1 MSQRYESGEKFLRVI
16 QLFQR
21 LSDTQ
26 TGLTTRQLADQLE
39 VTTRTVQRYLST
51 LRDSAGIDIEEV
63 DGRFRIGSR
72 SRLPAMQL
80 DHYQATELLLAVRAM
95 QQMRSEQEPALIGA
109 LAQLARA
116 LSVPVVTRYLQGL
129 IAAAE
134 RRPAGGERHQV
145 ERVVV
150 DGFVLRRCVEVT
162 YRDAE
167 GRQTR
172 RVLRPYFLEPRA
184 ESRTLYIF
192 AHDDL
197 SNEVR
202 PFRIDRVQVARLLTD
217 SFAVPDDFDIDA
229 VVSGSWGIWQAP
241 GQDDVHLRFDR
252 AIAERAREALGHRVA
267 EVSERDDG
275 DIDVHIRVA
284 SEVEMRAW
292 VLGWGGSVEV
302 IAPLSLR
309 QHIAATLRL
318 GAARY
323 PAHGTIPPTVPPGGS
338 Q

>member
-26 TGLTTRQLADQLE
+26 AGLTTRQLADQLE
-39 VTTRTVQRYLST
+39 VTTRTVQRYIST

-80 DHYQATELLLAVRAM
+80 DRYQATELLLAVRAM
-95 QQMRSEQEPALIGA
+95 QQMRSEQAPALIGA

-129 IAAAE
+129 IAASE
-134 RRPAGGERHQV
+134 RRPAHGERQEV
-145 ERVVV
+145 ERVIV
-150 DGFVLRRCVEVT
+150 DAFVRRQGVAVT

-167 GRQTR
+167 GRETQ
-172 RVLRPYFLEPRA
+172 RVLSPYFLEPRA

-197 SNEVR
+197 SGEVR
-202 PFRIDRVQVARLLTD
+202 PFRLDRVRDARLLPQT
-217 SFAVPDDFDIDA
+217 FTVPEDFDIDA

-241 GQDDVHLRFDR
+241 GQDDVVLRFDS
-252 AIAERAREALGHRVA
+252 AIAERAREALWHRGA
-267 EVSERDDG
+267 EITERDDG
-275 DIDVHIRVA
+275 GMDARMRVA
-284 SEVEMRAW
+284 SEVEMRSW

-302 IAPLSLR
+302 IAPPSLR
-309 QHIAATLRL
+309 EHIAATLAQ

-323 PAHGTIPPTVPPGGS
+323 RGS
-338 Q
+338 

>member
-26 TGLTTRQLADQLE
+26 AGLTTRQLADQLE
-39 VTTRTVQRYLST
+39 VTTRTVQRYIST

-129 IAAAE
+129 IAASE
-134 RRPAGGERHQV
+134 RRPAHGQRQEV
-145 ERVVV
+145 ERVIV
-150 DGFVLRRCVEVT
+150 DAFVRRQGVAVT

-167 GRQTR
+167 GRESE
-172 RVLRPYFLEPRA
+172 RVLSPYFLEPRA

-192 AHDDL
+192 AHDEL
-197 SNEVR
+197 SGEVR
-202 PFRIDRVQVARLLTD
+202 PFRIDRVRDARLLTQT
-217 SFAVPDDFDIDA
+217 FTVPDDFDIDA

-241 GQDDVHLRFDR
+241 GQDDVILRFDR
-252 AIAERAREALGHRVA
+252 AIAERAREALWHRGA
-267 EVSERDDG
+267 AISERQDG
-275 DIDVHIRVA
+275 DIEARIAVA
-284 SEVEMRAW
+284 SEVEMRSW

-302 IAPLSLR
+302 IAPPSLR
-309 QHIAATLRL
+309 EHVASALRR
-318 GAARY
+318 GAQRY
-323 PAHGTIPPTVPPGGS
+323 QS
-338 Q
+338 N

>member
-1 MSQRYESGEKFLRVI
+1 
-16 QLFQR
+16 
-21 LSDTQ
+21 
-26 TGLTTRQLADQLE
+26 
-39 VTTRTVQRYLST
+39 VQRYIST

-129 IAAAE
+129 IAASE
-134 RRPAGGERHQV
+134 RRPARGERHDV

-150 DGFVLRRCVEVT
+150 DAFVRRQCVEIG

-167 GRQTR
+167 GRETR

-192 AHDDL
+192 AHDEM
-197 SNEVR
+197 SGEVR
-202 PFRIDRVQVARLLTD
+202 PFRIDRVRDARLLTQT
-217 SFAVPDDFDIDA
+217 FTVPDDFDIDA

-241 GQDDVHLRFDR
+241 GQDDVILRFDR
-252 AIAERAREALGHRVA
+252 AIAERAREALWHRGA
-267 EVSERDDG
+267 AISERQDG
-275 DIDVHIRVA
+275 DIEARIAVA
-284 SEVEMRAW
+284 SEVEMRSW

-302 IAPLSLR
+302 IAPPSLR
-309 QHIAATLRL
+309 EHVASALRR
-318 GAARY
+318 GAQRY
-323 PAHGTIPPTVPPGGS
+323 QS
-338 Q
+338 N

>member
-26 TGLTTRQLADQLE
+26 AGLTTRQLAEQLE
-39 VTTRTVQRYLST
+39 VTTRTVQRYIST

-95 QQMRSEQEPALIGA
+95 QQMRSEQDPALIGA

-129 IAAAE
+129 IAASE
-134 RRPAGGERHQV
+134 RRPASGARHRL
-145 ERVVV
+145 ERVIV
-150 DGFVLRRCVEVT
+150 DAFVRRQRVEVT

-167 GRQTR
+167 GRETR
-172 RVLRPYFLEPRA
+172 RVLHPYFLEPRA
-184 ESRTLYIF
+184 ESRSLYIF
-192 AHDDL
+192 AYDEL
-197 SNEVR
+197 SAEVR
-202 PFRIDRVQVARLLTD
+202 PFRLDRVQDARLLTT
-217 SFAVPDDFDIDA
+217 SFTVPDDFDIDA

-241 GQDDVHLRFDR
+241 GQDDVVLRFDR
-252 AIAERAREALGHRVA
+252 AIAERAREALRHRGA
-267 EVSERDDG
+267 EISECANG
-275 DIDVHIRVA
+275 DLEARMTVA
-284 SEVEMRAW
+284 SEVEMRSW
-292 VLGWGGSVEV
+292 VLGWGASVEV
-302 IAPLSLR
+302 IAPPSLR
-309 QHIAATLRL
+309 EHIAATLRS
-318 GAARY
+318 GATRY
-323 PAHGTIPPTVPPGGS
+323 GLR
-338 Q
+338 

>member
-16 QLFQR
+16 QLFQK

-26 TGLTTRQLADQLE
+26 NGLTTRQLADELE
-39 VTTRTVQRYLST
+39 VTTRTVQRYIST
-51 LRDSAGIDIEEV
+51 LRDSAGIDIEES
-63 DGRFRIGSR
+63 DGRFRVGTR

-80 DHYQATELLLAVRAM
+80 DHHQATELLLAVRAM

-116 LSVPVVTRYLQGL
+116 LRVPVVTRYLQGL

-134 RRPAGGERHQV
+134 RRPARGPRREV

-150 DGFVLRRCVEVT
+150 DGFVLRRSIEVT

-167 GRQTR
+167 GRETR
-172 RVLRPYFLEPRA
+172 RVLCPYFLEPRA
-184 ESRTLYIF
+184 ESRTVYIF
-192 AHDDL
+192 AHDEM

-202 PFRIDRVQVARLLTD
+202 PFRIDRVLEARLLTTT
-217 SFAVPDDFDIDA
+217 FTVPDDFDIDA

-241 GQDDVHLRFDR
+241 GQDEVLLRFD
-252 AIAERAREALGHRVA
+252 ADIVERAREALGQRAA
-267 EVSERDDG
+267 EVTERDDG
-275 DIDVHIRVA
+275 GIDVRILVA
-284 SEVEMRAW
+284 SEVEMRSW
-292 VLGWGGSVEV
+292 VLGWGGAVEV
-302 IAPLSLR
+302 LAPVSLR
-309 QHIAATLRL
+309 NHIAATLAA

-323 PAHGTIPPTVPPGGS
+323 MGS
-338 Q
+338 

>member
-1 MSQRYESGEKFLRVI
+1 MGQRYESGEKFLRVI

-134 RRPAGGERHQV
+134 RRPAGGERHDI

-150 DGFVLRRCVEVT
+150 DGFVLRRCVEVS

-167 GRQTR
+167 GRETR

-192 AHDDL
+192 AHDDH
-197 SNEVR
+197 SDEVR
-202 PFRIDRVQVARLLTD
+202 PFRIDRVMAARLLTET
-217 SFAVPDDFDIDA
+217 FAVPDDFDIDS

-241 GQDDVHLRFDR
+241 GQDDVLLRFDR
-252 AIAERAREALGHRVA
+252 AIAERAREALGHRAA
-267 EVSERDDG
+267 EVSEREDG

-284 SEVEMRAW
+284 SEVETRSW

-302 IAPLSLR
+302 IAPPSLR
-309 QHIAATLRL
+309 RHIASTLRQ
-318 GAARY
+318 GAQRY
-323 PAHGTIPPTVPPGGS
+323 PSATIAPIVPPGGNP
-338 Q
+338 

>member
-150 DGFVLRRCVEVT
+150 DGFVLRRRVEVT

-167 GRQTR
+167 ARETR

-202 PFRIDRVQVARLLTD
+202 PFRIDRVQAARLLTET
-217 SFAVPDDFDIDA
+217 FTVPDDFDIDA

-241 GQDDVHLRFDR
+241 GQDDVHLRFDC

-267 EVSERDDG
+267 EVKERDDG

-284 SEVEMRAW
+284 SEVEMRSW

-302 IAPLSLR
+302 IAPPSLR
-309 QHIAATLRL
+309 QHIAATLRQ

-323 PAHGTIPPTVPPGGS
+323 PARATIPPTVPPGGS
-338 Q
+338 H

>member
-1 MSQRYESGEKFLRVI
+1 MGQRYESGEKFLRVI

-26 TGLTTRQLADQLE
+26 AGLTTRQLADELE
-39 VTTRTVQRYLST
+39 VTTRTVQRYIST

-95 QQMRSEQEPALIGA
+95 QQMRSEQEPALVGA

-129 IAAAE
+129 IAASE
-134 RRPAGGERHQV
+134 RRPAGGARHLIERTI
-145 ERVVV
+145 V
-150 DGFVLRRCVEVT
+150 DGFVRRQCVEVT

-167 GRQTR
+167 GRETQ

-192 AHDDL
+192 AHDEL
-197 SNEVR
+197 SGEVR
-202 PFRIDRVQVARLLTD
+202 PFRIDRVQGARLLPMPFD
-217 SFAVPDDFDIDA
+217 VPEDFDIDA

-241 GQDDVHLRFDR
+241 GQDDVVLRFDG
-252 AIAERAREALGHRVA
+252 AIRERAREALQHRGAQVI
-267 EVSERDDG
+267 ELPDG
-275 DIDVHIRVA
+275 GIEARMTVA

-302 IAPLSLR
+302 IAPPSLR
-309 QHIAATLRL
+309 EHIAATLRR
-318 GAARY
+318 GASRY
-323 PAHGTIPPTVPPGGS
+323 ESG
-338 Q
+338 

>member
-16 QLFQR
+16 QLFQK

-26 TGLTTRQLADQLE
+26 NGLTTRQLADQLE
-39 VTTRTVQRYLST
+39 VTTRTVQRYIST
-51 LRDSAGIDIEEV
+51 LRDSAGIDIEET
-63 DGRFRIGSR
+63 DGRFRVGTR

-80 DHYQATELLLAVRAM
+80 DHHQATELLLAVRAM
-95 QQMRSEQEPALIGA
+95 QQMRTEQEPALIGA

-116 LSVPVVTRYLQGL
+116 LRVPVVTRYLQGL

-134 RRPAGGERHQV
+134 RRPARGPRREV

-150 DGFVLRRCVEVT
+150 DGFVLRRCIEVT

-167 GRQTR
+167 GRETN

-184 ESRTLYIF
+184 ESRTVYIF
-192 AHDDL
+192 AHDEM
-197 SNEVR
+197 SHEVR
-202 PFRIDRVQVARLLTD
+202 PFRIDRVQDARLLATT
-217 SFAVPDDFDIDA
+217 FTVPDDFDIDA

-241 GQDDVHLRFDR
+241 GQDEVLLRFD
-252 AIAERAREALGHRVA
+252 ADIVDRAREALGQRAA
-267 EVSERDDG
+267 EVTERADG
-275 DIDVHIRVA
+275 GIDVRILVT
-284 SEVEMRAW
+284 SEVEMRSW

-302 IAPLSLR
+302 LAPPSLR
-309 QHIAATLRL
+309 SHIAATLRA

-323 PAHGTIPPTVPPGGS
+323 GEP
-338 Q
+338 

>member
-1 MSQRYESGEKFLRVI
+1 MGQRYESGEKFLRVI

-26 TGLTTRQLADQLE
+26 AGLTTRQLADELE
-39 VTTRTVQRYLST
+39 VTTRTVQRYIST

-63 DGRFRIGSR
+63 EGRFRIGSR

-95 QQMRSEQEPALIGA
+95 QQMRSEQEPALVGA

-129 IAAAE
+129 IAASE
-134 RRPAGGERHQV
+134 RRPAGGARHLIERTI
-145 ERVVV
+145 V
-150 DGFVLRRCVEVT
+150 DGFVRRQCVEVT

-167 GRQTR
+167 GRETQ

-192 AHDDL
+192 AHDEL
-197 SNEVR
+197 SGEVR
-202 PFRIDRVQVARLLTD
+202 PFRIDRVQDARLLPTPFD
-217 SFAVPDDFDIDA
+217 VPDDFDIDA

-241 GQDDVHLRFDR
+241 GQDDVVLRFDS
-252 AIAERAREALGHRVA
+252 AIRERAREALQHRGAQVI
-267 EVSERDDG
+267 ELPDG
-275 DIDVHIRVA
+275 GIEARMTVA
-284 SEVEMRAW
+284 SEVEMRSW

-302 IAPLSLR
+302 IAPPSLR
-309 QHIAATLRL
+309 EHIATTLRH
-318 GAARY
+318 GAGRY
-323 PAHGTIPPTVPPGGS
+323 EGG
-338 Q
+338 

>member
-26 TGLTTRQLADQLE
+26 AGLTTRQLADQLE
-39 VTTRTVQRYLST
+39 VTTRTVQRYIST

-95 QQMRSEQEPALIGA
+95 QQMRSEQEPALVGA

-129 IAAAE
+129 IAASE
-134 RRPAGGERHQV
+134 RRPTRGERHEV
-145 ERVVV
+145 ERVIV
-150 DGFVLRRCVEVT
+150 DAFVRRQRVEVT

-167 GRQTR
+167 ARETR
-172 RVLRPYFLEPRA
+172 RVLSPYFLEPRA

-197 SNEVR
+197 SGEVR
-202 PFRIDRVQVARLLTD
+202 PFRLDRVRDARLLAAT
-217 SFAVPDDFDIDA
+217 FTVPDDFDIDA

-241 GQDDVHLRFDR
+241 GQDDVVLRFDS
-252 AIAERAREALGHRVA
+252 AIAERAREALWHRGA
-267 EVSERDDG
+267 DIAALDDG
-275 DIDVHIRVA
+275 GIEARMRVA
-284 SEVEMRAW
+284 SEVEMRSW

-302 IAPLSLR
+302 IAPPSLR
-309 QHIAATLRL
+309 AHIAATLAR
-318 GAARY
+318 GAERY
-323 PAHGTIPPTVPPGGS
+323 QGG
-338 Q
+338 

>member
-16 QLFQR
+16 QLFQK

-26 TGLTTRQLADQLE
+26 NGLTTRQLADQLE
-39 VTTRTVQRYLST
+39 VTTRTVQRYIST
-51 LRDSAGIDIEEV
+51 LRDSAGIDIEET
-63 DGRFRIGSR
+63 DGRFRVGTR

-80 DHYQATELLLAVRAM
+80 DHHQATELLLAVRAM

-116 LSVPVVTRYLQGL
+116 LRVPVVTRYLQGL

-134 RRPAGGERHQV
+134 RRPAHGPRREV

-150 DGFVLRRCVEVT
+150 DGFVLRRSIEVT

-167 GRQTR
+167 GRETI

-184 ESRTLYIF
+184 ESRTVYVF
-192 AHDDL
+192 AHDSI

-202 PFRIDRVQVARLLTD
+202 PFRIDRVLAARLLTE
-217 SFAVPDDFDIDA
+217 SFTVPDDFDIDA

-241 GQDDVHLRFDR
+241 GQDDVLLRFD
-252 AIAERAREALGHRVA
+252 ADIVERAREALGHRAA
-267 EVSERDDG
+267 EVVDRPG
-275 DIDVHIRVA
+275 GGIDVRIRVA
-284 SEVEMRAW
+284 SEVEMRSW

-302 IAPLSLR
+302 LAPASLR
-309 QHIAATLRL
+309 DHVSANLRR
-318 GAARY
+318 GAAKY
-323 PAHGTIPPTVPPGGS
+323 DPP
-338 Q
+338 

>member
-26 TGLTTRQLADQLE
+26 AGLTTRQLADQLE
-39 VTTRTVQRYLST
+39 VTTRTVQRYIST

-134 RRPAGGERHQV
+134 RRPAGGTRHEV

-150 DGFVLRRCVEVT
+150 DGFVRRRCVEVT

-167 GRQTR
+167 GRETR
-172 RVLRPYFLEPRA
+172 RVLSPYFLEPRA

-192 AHDDL
+192 AHDEL
-197 SNEVR
+197 SGEVR
-202 PFRIDRVQVARLLTD
+202 PFRIDRVRDARLLAQT
-217 SFAVPDDFDIDA
+217 FTVPDDFDIDA

-241 GQDDVHLRFDR
+241 GQDDVVLRFDH
-252 AIAERAREALGHRVA
+252 AVAERVREALWHRGG
-267 EVSERDDG
+267 EIRDRDDG
-275 DIDVHIRVA
+275 DIEVRIRVT
-284 SEVEMRAW
+284 SEVEMRSW
-292 VLGWGGSVEV
+292 VLGWGGAVEV
-302 IAPLSLR
+302 LEPPSLR
-309 QHIAATLRL
+309 EHVAAMLRR
-318 GAARY
+318 GAERYSAR
-323 PAHGTIPPTVPPGGS
+323 
-338 Q
+338 